1 MVVNLLSFGGGGGKE
16 VCAIDVVGFLF
27 LSSLVLVE
35 CIYVS
40 GYFTAVA
47 LRRWGGGGGKDDR

>member
-47 LRRWGGGGGKDDR
+47 SRRWGREG